1 MPSAATHNQSS
12 TLRTHTG
19 PCVVLCSRGYS
30 FEDRLHEVVKYAEHN
45 NIPNVVLL
53 HCPEKKYS
61 EELVQEVSNRAKRQF
76 EIMKQFLADRG
87 SRTLCFELVCRQG
100 LLEENLEAL
109 IAEGGVAMVFVGMK
123 MLDYRPEAI
132 KKMQGTAFFFLGN

>member
-1 MPSAATHNQSS
+1 MPSVAIQNRKSK
-12 TLRTHTG
+12 LRTHGG

-30 FEDRLHEVVKYAEHN
+30 FEDRLQEVVKYAEHN

-61 EELVQEVSNRAKRQF
+61 ETLVQEVSSRANRQF
-76 EIMKQFLADRG
+76 ELMKQFLADRG

-100 LLEENLEAL
+100 PLEENLESL
-109 IAEGGVAMVFVGMK
+109 IAEGDIVMVFVGMK

-132 KKMQGTAFFFLGN
+132 KKLQGTAFYFLGN